1 LKATSI
7 IPLGGN
13 NITKD
18 ISIGLR
24 TTTEE
29 AEEIKLTYGHAYY
42 ATASEEE
49 TFQATII
56 GSDQKE
62 TYNQLFISDMIE
74 ARLEEIYEF
83 MNKEIRKLGCYD
95 IRGVYVVT
103 GGTMKMQR

>member
-1 LKATSI
+1 CGGCTTVSIFDNDHLKASSM

-49 TFQATII
+49 TFQVTII

-74 ARLEEIYEF
+74 ARLEIGRASCRE
-83 MNKEIRKLGCYD
+83 
-95 IRGVYVVT
+95 RG
-103 GGTMKMQR
+103 